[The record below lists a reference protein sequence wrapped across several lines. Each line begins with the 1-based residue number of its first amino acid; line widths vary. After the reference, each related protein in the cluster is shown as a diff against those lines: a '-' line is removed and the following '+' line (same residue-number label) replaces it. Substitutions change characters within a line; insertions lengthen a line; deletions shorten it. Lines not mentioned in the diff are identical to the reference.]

1 MNYPRMDVCLES
13 NYLEDTFVPIWHSND
28 AKPDVNKIE
37 QEKKEEIEATEYLI
51 KKGILKRRK
60 MSITL
65 DDNQLIKDM
74 QIRVTPPQLTKIKNH
89 ELYDSCPCG
98 NKEMLKDCVD
108 CLRRLQIIK

>member
-28 AKPDVNKIE
+28 AKPDVAKIE
-37 QEKKEEIEATEYLI
+37 QEHKEEIEATEYLI

-74 QIRVTPPQLTKIKNH
+74 QIRVTPPQITKIKNH
-89 ELYDSCPCG
+89 ELYDYCMCG
-98 NKEMLKDCVD
+98 ATELYRCAD
-108 CLRRLQIIK
+108 CLKILQSKK